1 VVALEVLIEGV
12 KAGVGEGMAEGL
24 VVAVAWAKFAWQ
36 GCCDFACSADGDG
49 RGRVFDAIME
59 TPRLYKRLNEEV
71 MLLSL
76 NSRFV
81 GNVYIIRCVGRVVL
95 GEEVKALETTLETGT
110 REFVRVVLDLSEV
123 SRLDSIA
130 MGLLVRYAERLGKA
144 GGGLR
149 LAAAPPFVVNLLNMT
164 KLSTILPSY
173 ATEEEAIV
181 SFLKQGSAEGT
192 RERRGA
198 RVIVV
203 DESADLCTFVR
214 TVLTQHGY
222 DVKSTCSFRDAKI
235 LLGVDDVE
243 YIVVGPGNPQL
254 SAETVV
260 NTLTALA
267 PKATALRLDADF
279 KIRDAREAT
288 EALLQMFGD
297 GGTV

>member
-1 VVALEVLIEGV
+1 
-12 KAGVGEGMAEGL
+12 
-24 VVAVAWAKFAWQ
+24 
-36 GCCDFACSADGDG
+36 
-49 RGRVFDAIME
+49 
-59 TPRLYKRLNEEV
+59 

-76 NSRFV
+76 NSRYV

-95 GEEVKALETTLETGT
+95 GDEVKALEASLETGT
-110 REFVRVVLDLSEV
+110 REFTRVVLDLSEV
-123 SRLDSIA
+123 NRLDSIA

-181 SFLKQGSAEGT
+181 SFLKQRPAGEAQET
-192 RERRGA
+192 RGA

-222 DVKSTCSFRDAKI
+222 DVKSTCSFRDARI
-235 LLGVDDVE
+235 LLGVDSVE
-243 YIVVGPGNPQL
+243 YILVGPGNPQL
-254 SAETVV
+254 SSETVLK
-260 NTLTALA
+260 TLTALA
-267 PKATALRLDADF
+267 PNAKALQLAADF

-288 EALLQMFGD
+288 DALLQMFR
-297 GGTV
+297 TSES